1 LIEQTGGKSGHLS
14 QNGVPLR
21 RSIIKRQSKREDQ
34 RAERAERVKMMEKE
48 DFDKDGFEAE
58 IREKKR
64 ASEARRKER
73 AEVRAAFPQAERDRK
88 KWRKVGR
95 GVREVRKVAED
106 DDSQEMN
113 SDEEPAPQMI
123 FVDGKFLIDVNS
135 LGN

>member
-1 LIEQTGGKSGHLS
+1 M
-14 QNGVPLR
+14 
-21 RSIIKRQSKREDQ
+21 
-34 RAERAERVKMMEKE
+34 KMMEKE

-64 ASEARRKER
+64 VSEARRKER

-135 LGN
+135 LGKKKKKNDILFFPRSIFLTHFFLYREGRA